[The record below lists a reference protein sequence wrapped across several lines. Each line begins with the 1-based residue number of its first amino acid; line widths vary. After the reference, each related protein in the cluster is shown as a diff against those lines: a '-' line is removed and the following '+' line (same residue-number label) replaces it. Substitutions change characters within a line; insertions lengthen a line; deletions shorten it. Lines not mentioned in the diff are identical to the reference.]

1 MTTKDPRDQI
11 KSGAMSPF
19 QVWIITLCTLIAALD
34 GFDVLV
40 MAFTAPAIAEDWGVS
55 GAYLGILFSAGLLGM
70 GIGAFLV
77 APLGDRLGRR
87 PTALL
92 CLFLL
97 LTSML
102 LSAVTSNVYELF
114 AARLVTG
121 IGVGAILAIVNI
133 AVTEYA
139 NDHRRSLCN
148 GIISLG
154 YPVGATLGGL
164 ISVYLIDAFGW
175 RAPFVF
181 GGLVALILFPL
192 VWASFPES
200 LDFLMERQPE
210 NALAKANR
218 ILPKLRLAKITALP
232 AKRETKVQKP
242 RPLELL
248 SNKYRVPFLAACGI
262 YFCVMMTAYFVLS
275 WTPKILTDAG
285 LSLSGGISGSMLL
298 SIGGAI
304 GCLLYG
310 LLATRLGAKRLAG
323 GVLVALFAMMIV
335 FSIIPYR
342 PLLLV
347 IVALTLGFFLYGAIA
362 VLYVVIPTTFPTE
375 LRGTGTG
382 LAMGMGR
389 IGSVIGPALAGVLID
404 FGWQRHMYFLVLATP
419 LILAALL
426 LPALSGRKEKVASA
440 PVAETSAN

>member
-1 MTTKDPRDQI
+1 
-11 KSGAMSPF
+11 MSPF
-19 QVWIITLCTLIAALD
+19 QVWIVSLCTLIAALD

-40 MAFTAPAIAEDWGVS
+40 IAFTAPVIAEDWSVS
-55 GAYLGILFSAGLLGM
+55 GSSLGILFSAGLLGM

-87 PTALL
+87 PTVLL

-97 LTSML
+97 LVSML
-102 LSAVTSNVYELF
+102 ASAMTSTVYELF

-121 IGVGAILAIVNI
+121 VGVGAVLATVNI

-139 NDHRRSLCN
+139 NDRRRSLCN

-164 ISVYLIDAFGW
+164 ISVFLIDAYGW
-175 RAPFVF
+175 RAPFIF
-181 GGLVALILFPL
+181 GGVVALVLFPL

-200 LDFLMERQPE
+200 LDFLLERQPH
-210 NALAKANR
+210 NALGKANR
-218 ILPKLRLAKITALP
+218 ILPKLKLAKLDELP
-232 AKRETKVQKP
+232 PKREAKVQKA

-248 SNKYRVPFLAACGI
+248 SGGHRVPFLAACGI
-262 YFCVMMTAYFVLS
+262 YFCIMMTAYFVLS

-298 SIGGAI
+298 SIGGAV

-310 LLATRLGAKRLAG
+310 LLAARIGAKRLAA
-323 GVLVALFAMMIV
+323 GVLVLLFSMMMV
-335 FSIIPYR
+335 FATIPYQ
-342 PLLLV
+342 PLLLT

-362 VLYVVIPTTFPTE
+362 VLYVVIPTTFPTA

-389 IGSVIGPALAGVLID
+389 VGSVIGPALAGVLID
-404 FGWQRHMYFLVLATP
+404 AGWERPMYFLVLALP
-419 LILAALL
+419 LIVATLL
-426 LPALSGRKEKVASA
+426 LSALSRRASKE
-440 PVAETSAN
+440 ETSTGGTAVEAS

>member
-1 MTTKDPRDQI
+1 MTPY
-11 KSGAMSPF
+11 
-19 QVWIITLCTLIAALD
+19 QVWIVALCTLIAALD

-40 MAFTAPAIAEDWGVS
+40 MAFTAPAIAADWGVS
-55 GAYLGILFSAGLLGM
+55 GASLGILFSAGLLGM

-87 PTALL
+87 PTVLL

-97 LTSML
+97 LASML
-102 LSAVTSNVYELF
+102 LSAVTTSVYQLF
-114 AARLVTG
+114 TARLVTG
-121 IGVGAILAIVNI
+121 VGVGAILATVNI

-139 NDHRRSLCN
+139 NDRRRSLCN
-148 GIISLG
+148 AIISLG

-164 ISVYLIDAFGW
+164 ISVFLIDAYGW

-181 GGLVALILFPL
+181 GGAVALVLFPL
-192 VWASFPES
+192 IWASFPES
-200 LDFLMERQPE
+200 LDFLLERQPG
-210 NALAKANR
+210 NALSKANR
-218 ILPKLRLAKITALP
+218 ILPKLGLETLRELP
-232 AKRETKVQKP
+232 PKREIRVEKS

-248 SNKYRVPFLAACGI
+248 SGACRVPFLAACGI
-262 YFCVMMTAYFVLS
+262 YFCVMMTFYFMVS

-310 LLATRLGAKRLAG
+310 LLAARLGAKRLAA
-323 GVLVALFAMMIV
+323 GVLVALFAMMML
-335 FSIIPYR
+335 FANIPYE

-347 IVALTLGFFLYGAIA
+347 SVALVLGFFLYSAIA
-362 VLYVVIPTTFPTE
+362 VLYVVIPTTFPAT
-375 LRGTGTG
+375 LRSTGTG

-389 IGSVIGPALAGVLID
+389 VGSVVGPAMAGLLID
-404 FGWQRHMYFLVLATP
+404 AGWERPMYFMVLAAP

-426 LPALSGRKEKVASA
+426 LQALSTRTATDA
-440 PVAETSAN
+440 PAQVPTAEAG